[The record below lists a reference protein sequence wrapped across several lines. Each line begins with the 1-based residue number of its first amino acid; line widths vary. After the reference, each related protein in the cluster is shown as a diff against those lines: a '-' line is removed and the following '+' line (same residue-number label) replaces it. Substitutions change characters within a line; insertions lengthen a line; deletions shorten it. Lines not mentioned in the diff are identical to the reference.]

1 MASLQKDPSGNYHV
15 CFRLGGTRFK
25 RSLHTDAED
34 QATNQ
39 LALLEENLR
48 LVNRGKL
55 VIPDDADVPTFL
67 LSDGKIN
74 QPVALPENLTLGQ
87 LIYQYEESL
96 PKGAIEESTRYTI
109 KIHASH
115 LKEVLGESLSVRCL
129 TRDDLQRYINTRA
142 KKKGRHGKTLSPITI
157 RKEVT
162 TLSGIW
168 TWAMAAGRVG
178 PFPNKGLKYPKV
190 SEKPPFQTWQEIE
203 KQIKRGGLSEQEEA
217 ELWDCLFLSLK
228 EIAELLGFVK
238 TAALQPFIYP
248 MFVFAAHTGAR
259 RSELIRSRLADF
271 DDDTVVIR
279 ERKRTKGKLTTRR
292 VSLSPLLKKAM
303 KDWLKE
309 HPGGPGRKKSWGC

>member
-1 MASLQKDPSGNYHV
+1 MASLQTDPSGNYHV
-15 CFRLGGTRFK
+15 CFRLGGKRFK
-25 RSLHTDAED
+25 RSLHTTSED
-34 QATNQ
+34 HANNQ

-74 QPVALPENLTLGQ
+74 QPIQLPENMTLGQ
-87 LIYQYEESL
+87 LIQQYEESL

-109 KIHASH
+109 KIHAGH

-157 RKEVT
+157 RKELT
-162 TLSGIW
+162 TLSGMW
-168 TWAMAAGRVG
+168 TWAMVAGKVG

-190 SEKPPFQTWQEIE
+190 AEKPPFQTWQEIE
-203 KQIKRGGLSEQEEA
+203 KQIERGGLFEQEQA

-228 EIAELLGFVK
+228 ETAELLKYVKQSTLQQIRCRTGFD
-238 TAALQPFIYP
+238 A
-248 MFVFAAHTGAR
+248 
-259 RSELIRSRLADF
+259 
-271 DDDTVVIR
+271 
-279 ERKRTKGKLTTRR
+279 R
-292 VSLSPLLKKAM
+292 VSCRCLM
-303 KDWLKE
+303 T
-309 HPGGPGRKKSWGC
+309 